1 MSAPATTRT
10 DRFSVLAWI
19 VLGFTILVIISG
31 DIVQATESGAGC
43 GETWPRC
50 DGSLI
55 PSISDLQT
63 GVEFTHRILT
73 VVLGFGYIAI
83 VLGAWRRRGWSD
95 GSDAL
100 AAVGRLLTPAG
111 FADAYRRSNSLWR
124 VTVWA
129 VVFFV
134 IEVILGAMLV
144 VFGWVE
150 GDASI
155 GRVIVDSVHLVNTF
169 AMVLTLTL
177 IVFHASG
184 GGSLRLDRS
193 RFSHKLLLTGAG
205 IITLIG
211 ITGAINSLADALYFA
226 EDVVVEETPIA
237 SILVAIRGIH
247 PVVAIGGGIGVFLI
261 ARYLATGRGEHV
273 RRYAIAIQGIVWAQ
287 FIIGFLNIALLT
299 PLESQVVHLLT
310 AHVLWVLFVL
320 FGARLIENPVVVGE
334 AIEA

>member
-1 MSAPATTRT
+1 MAAPATTRT
-10 DRFSVLAWI
+10 DRFPVFAWI

-55 PSISDLQT
+55 PTISDLQT
-63 GVEFTHRILT
+63 GVEFTHRMVTAI
-73 VVLGFGYIAI
+73 LGFGYIAVVI
-83 VLGAWRRRGWSD
+83 GAWRRRGWSD
-95 GSDAL
+95 ESGAL
-100 AAVGRLLTPAG
+100 ATVGRLLTPAG
-111 FADAYRRSNSLWR
+111 FTDAYRRSSALWR

-150 GDASI
+150 SDASI

-177 IVFHASG
+177 VVFHASG
-184 GGSLRLDRS
+184 GGALRLDRS
-193 RFSHKLLLTGAG
+193 RFSHQLLLAGAG

-211 ITGAINSLADALYFA
+211 ITGAINSLADALYFS
-226 EDVVVEETPIA
+226 EDVIVEETPIA
-237 SILVAIRGIH
+237 SILVTIRGIH
-247 PVVAIGGGIGVFLI
+247 PVVAIGGGIAVFLI
-261 ARYLATGRGEHV
+261 VRYLATGQGAGV
-273 RRYAIAIQGIVWAQ
+273 RPYALAIQGIVWAQ

-299 PLESQVVHLLT
+299 PLESQVLHLLT
-310 AHVLWVLFVL
+310 AHVMWVLFVL
-320 FGARLIENPVVVGE
+320 FGAKLIEEPVAIGE
-334 AIEA
+334 TIEA

>member
-1 MSAPATTRT
+1 MAAPATTRT
-10 DRFSVLAWI
+10 DRFPVFAWVVLA
-19 VLGFTILVIISG
+19 FTILVIISG

-63 GVEFTHRILT
+63 GIEFTHRMVT
-73 VVLGFGYIAI
+73 AVLGFGYIGVVI
-83 VLGAWRRRGWSD
+83 GAWRRRGWTD
-95 GSDAL
+95 GTGAL
-100 AAVGRLLTPAG
+100 ATVGRLLTPAG
-111 FADAYRRSNSLWR
+111 FADAYRRSSALWR

-134 IEVILGAMLV
+134 VEVILGAMLV

-150 GDASI
+150 SDASI

-177 IVFHASG
+177 VVFYASG
-184 GGSLRLDRS
+184 GGALRLDRS
-193 RFSHKLLLTGAG
+193 RLSHKLLLAGAG

-226 EDVVVEETPIA
+226 EDVIVEETPIA
-237 SILVAIRGIH
+237 SILVTIRGIH

-261 ARYLATGRGEHV
+261 ARYLASGQGETV
-273 RRYAIAIQGIVWAQ
+273 RRYALVIQGIIWAQ
-287 FIIGFLNIALLT
+287 FVIGFLNIALLT
-299 PLESQVVHLLT
+299 PLESQVAHLLT
-310 AHVLWVLFVL
+310 AHVLWVVFVL
-320 FGARLIENPVVVGE
+320 FGAALIEEPAPVGE